1 MRYSLVCCVFLI
13 FCSSNPAFRI
23 KFMDEYKMR
32 PNHLCKSIILV
43 IMEKNKRG
51 YFGMNYMPIK
61 IS

>member
-23 KFMDEYKMR
+23 KFMDEYINA
-32 PNHLCKSIILV
+32 PQPSKSIILV
-43 IMEKNKRG
+43 ITEKNKRG